1 MTQNNT
7 TLSQSQLP
15 NNSEALL
22 TFLVSQ
28 FNTGQKNWF
37 GFPQQRLAGIHI
49 AYEIAKHHA
58 DKMTPEE
65 CADYAVRLNNAIY
78 AKIVK
83 GSE

>member
-7 TLSQSQLP
+7 TLTQSQLP

-58 DKMTPEE
+58 DKMTPDE

>member
-7 TLSQSQLP
+7 NIPQSQLP

-58 DKMTPEE
+58 DKTTPDE

>member
-58 DKMTPEE
+58 DKMTPDE

>member
-1 MTQNNT
+1 MTINNT
-7 TLSQSQLP
+7 TIPNNPFP

-58 DKMTPEE
+58 DKMTPEQ
-65 CADYAVRLNNAIY
+65 CAEYAVRLNNAIY
-78 AKIVK
+78 LKIVK
-83 GSE
+83 GTE

>member
-7 TLSQSQLP
+7 TLAQSQLP

-22 TFLVSQ
+22 TFLVTQ

>member
-7 TLSQSQLP
+7 ILAQSQLP

>member
-22 TFLVSQ
+22 TFLVGQ